1 MNVPFFIAF
10 RYLFARKSHNVINII
25 SAISAAGLAIGTAAL
40 ILILSVYNGFDGI
53 IKDNL
58 SDLDPDIL
66 VSAASGKHFST
77 EGPEW
82 DVLAQDPRVESML
95 YVIEDNVFLNYGS
108 RQAIAR
114 AKGVEDLYATESGL
128 GNHIIDGTFALHQG
142 EVPLSCVGSSIAWDL
157 GIRASFTE
165 PLEIW
170 YPDRDAKISPS
181 NPAASLRNAKT
192 WPKSI
197 FSISSDSDAGIVVV
211 PLETMRKLTGLG
223 DEVTGV
229 ELRLTDS
236 SDKSVRNFIESTDLG
251 DGYVLA
257 DRYRQHPSLFRMMR
271 YEKLAIYMIL
281 IFVVIIIAFN
291 IFGSL
296 SMLVIEKEDDV
307 QTLHALGAT
316 KRTTD
321 SIFVLEGW
329 LISLL
334 GLVIGLVA
342 GIALALLQQR
352 FGIVKMPGN
361 YLIQAYPV
369 ILKWTDVLWT
379 ALGVA
384 AVGLVTALAGRKAS

>member
-1 MNVPFFIAF
+1 MPLFIAF
-10 RYLFARKSHNVINII
+10 RYLFAKKSHNVINII

-77 EGPEW
+77 AGTEW
-82 DVLAQDPRVESML
+82 DELAQDPRVASML
-95 YVIEDNVFLNYGS
+95 YVIEDNVFLSYGS

-114 AKGVEDLYATESGL
+114 ARGVEDAYAVESGL
-128 GNHIIDGTFALHQG
+128 AGHIVDGEFRLHNG
-142 EVPLSCVGSSIAWDL
+142 EVPLACVGSTIAWDL
-157 GIRASFTE
+157 GIRANFTE
-165 PLEIW
+165 ALEIW

-181 NPAASLRNAKT
+181 NPAASLRSGKA

-197 FSISSDSDAGIVVV
+197 FSISSDSDAGMVII
-211 PLETMRKLTGLG
+211 PLETMRMLTGLG

-229 ELRLTDS
+229 EIRLNDPSDRSIREFIS
-236 SDKSVRNFIESTDLG
+236 SAGLG
-251 DGYVLA
+251 PDYVMS

-271 YEKLAIYMIL
+271 YEKLAIFMIL

-296 SMLVIEKEDDV
+296 SMLVIEKQDDV
-307 QTLHALGAT
+307 RTLQALGAT
-316 KRTTD
+316 GRTTD
-321 SIFVLEGW
+321 RIFVLEGW

-334 GLVIGLVA
+334 GLAVGLVA
-342 GIALALLQQR
+342 GIGLALLQQR

-361 YLIQAYPV
+361 FLIQAYPV
-369 ILKWTDVLWT
+369 VLKWTDVLWT

-384 AVGLVTALAGRKAS
+384 TVGLVTALAGRKAS